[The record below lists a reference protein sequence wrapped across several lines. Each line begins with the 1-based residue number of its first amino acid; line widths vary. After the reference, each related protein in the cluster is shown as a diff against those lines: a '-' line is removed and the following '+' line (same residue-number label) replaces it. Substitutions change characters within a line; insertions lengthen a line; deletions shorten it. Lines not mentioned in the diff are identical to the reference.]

1 MKRIIALL
9 FVLALAIPM
18 YAQVANGSLPK
29 GVMTY
34 NSWSGKISVGGETI
48 PKELLPHYFDE
59 ADMKEFKASQGLYVG
74 ALVMACASGVSIG
87 VGIPLF
93 ASYKDF
99 ETPEEKSLR
108 NAGIACL
115 IAGGLGVAGAF
126 ILDGIG
132 AHKRKVIINK
142 YNASLAFQPQLHF
155 GDTPNGIGLALVF

>member
-59 ADMKEFKASQGLYVG
+59 ADMKEFKAS
-74 ALVMACASGVSIG
+74 
-87 VGIPLF
+87 
-93 ASYKDF
+93 
-99 ETPEEKSLR
+99 
-108 NAGIACL
+108 
-115 IAGGLGVAGAF
+115 
-126 ILDGIG
+126 
-132 AHKRKVIINK
+132 HKRNVVIGK
-142 YNASLAFQPQLHF
+142 YNANLAYQPQLHF
-155 GDTPNGIGLALVF
+155 GDTPNGLGLALLF

>member
-87 VGIPLF
+87 VGLALMIPVWQGM
-93 ASYKDF
+93 
-99 ETPEEKSLR
+99 TEEGKGPGL
-108 NAGIACL
+108 ACL
-115 IAGGLGVAGAF
+115 IAGGVGVAGAF
-126 ILDGIG
+126 ILDGI
-132 AHKRKVIINK
+132 ASHKRNVVIGK
-142 YNASLAFQPQLHF
+142 YNANLAFQPQLHF